1 MLLFIARRVAQSAL
15 VMLVVSAVSFSL
27 FMFVGDPVNLMVGQ
41 DATQERREMIREE
54 LGLNKPVYVQ
64 YGLFLQRSVQG
75 EFGLSLR
82 RREAVDELIKEA
94 LPATLELVFVSAVIA
109 LVLGI
114 GAGVYTGIKRN
125 SWISRTILSTSLV
138 GISLPTFIIGISLI
152 YLFAVVLRWLPSF
165 GRGGTVDL
173 GFWTTS
179 FLTVDGWRS
188 LILPALTLS
197 LFQTTMILRLVR
209 SEMLEVMQTDYIKF
223 ARARGLSER
232 AINFVHALKNTLIPV
247 ITIIGL
253 NIGGLIAF
261 SVITET
267 VFQWP
272 GTGLMFIQAV
282 LFADIPVMAAYLC
295 LVALIFVI
303 VNLIV
308 DILYVAIDPR
318 ISIGTS

>member
-1 MLLFIARRVAQSAL
+1 
-15 VMLVVSAVSFSL
+15 
-27 FMFVGDPVNLMVGQ
+27 
-41 DATQERREMIREE
+41 MIREE

-165 GRGGTVDL
+165 GRGGTAKI
-173 GFWTTS
+173 TT
-179 FLTVDGWRS
+179 
-188 LILPALTLS
+188 
-197 LFQTTMILRLVR
+197 
-209 SEMLEVMQTDYIKF
+209 
-223 ARARGLSER
+223 
-232 AINFVHALKNTLIPV
+232 
-247 ITIIGL
+247 
-253 NIGGLIAF
+253 
-261 SVITET
+261 
-267 VFQWP
+267 
-272 GTGLMFIQAV
+272 
-282 LFADIPVMAAYLC
+282 
-295 LVALIFVI
+295 
-303 VNLIV
+303 
-308 DILYVAIDPR
+308 
-318 ISIGTS
+318 